1 MAWCLPYCKGTILKA
16 IHNCINYQI
25 FRAKGVYRIAKVR
38 FWKQFTTERL
48 KPLKEARVFT
58 VLQRYDFESNSQHA
72 SHNSFSGT
80 RCLPY
85 CKGTI
90 LKAIHNQPLLLS
102 PLRKVFTVLQRYNF
116 GTKSQPFA
124 YIITA
129 IFLFIDYEKDQRH
142 HHPLYRDY
150 APKSCPSF
158 DVHKNL

>member
-1 MAWCLPYCKGTILKA
+1 MFTVLQRYDFESNSQLHTFFALIC
-16 IHNCINYQI
+16 
-25 FRAKGVYRIAKVR
+25 RGVYRIAKVR
-38 FWKQFTTERL
+38 FWKQFTTTTE
-48 KPLKEARVFT
+48 T
-58 VLQRYDFESNSQHA
+58 YDNWTPE
-72 SHNSFSGT
+72 G
-80 RCLPY
+80 CLPY

-90 LKAIHNQPLLLS
+90 LKAIHNLPTYQTLLPGGVFRIAKVQFWKQFTTPAYLGFS
-102 PLRKVFTVLQRYNF
+102 ARPVFTVLQRYNF

-142 HHPLYRDY
+142 HYPLHRDY

>member
-1 MAWCLPYCKGTILKA
+1 MYSQKWCLPYCKGTILKA
-16 IHNCINYQI
+16 IHNLYQHGNGTWMVL
-25 FRAKGVYRIAKVR
+25 A
-38 FWKQFTTERL
+38 
-48 KPLKEARVFT
+48 
-58 VLQRYDFESNSQHA
+58 VLQRYDFESNSQLRA
-72 SHNSFSGT
+72 YSSISFFG
-80 RCLPY
+80 CLPY

-142 HHPLYRDY
+142 HHPLHRDY